1 MTDFSPE
8 LAAPLLAA
16 AVQAGTPILYATLGE
31 ILTERSGVL
40 NLGVEGM
47 MLAGALAG
55 FVTSLGLNDPALGP
69 WLGFAAGGAAGAL
82 LAALH
87 AVVCL
92 YFQGNQVVSGLAL
105 TIFGTGL
112 TAFLGLP
119 FEGKGAPGFT
129 PAPLPLLGDLPFL
142 GQALFSHDP
151 LVYPAYLLPGLLA
164 FMLRYTRWGLW
175 VRMTGENPA
184 AVAAA
189 GLSPRRVRLA
199 AVLAG
204 GALAGLGGAY
214 LSLAYTHLWT
224 NGLTAGRGWIAV
236 ALVIF
241 AFWRP
246 WRAVTGALLF
256 GGVMA
261 FQLRLQAMGAALP
274 SSLMLMLPY
283 VMTILALV
291 LASWRNQRH
300 ARRRSREDGDRSGR
314 RWRSWRFGRVHDA
327 PAMLGVNLEPED

>member
-1 MTDFSPE
+1 MTALTPD
-8 LAAPLLAA
+8 LLVPLLAA
-16 AVQAGTPILYATLGE
+16 AVQAGAPILYATLGE

-55 FVTSLGLNDPALGP
+55 FVVSQTLGLPGLGP
-69 WLGFAAGGAAGAL
+69 WLGFLAGGAAGAL

-87 AVVCL
+87 AAVCL
-92 YFQGNQVVSGLAL
+92 LFQGNQVVSGLAL

-112 TAFLGLP
+112 TAYLGLP
-119 FEGKGAPGFT
+119 FEGKSAPGFT
-129 PAPLPLLGDLPFL
+129 AAPLPFLGDLPL
-142 GQALFSHDP
+142 VGPIVFSQDP

-164 FMLRYTRWGLW
+164 LFLRYTRWGLW
-175 VRMTGENPA
+175 VRMAGENPA
-184 AVAAA
+184 ALVAA

-199 AVLAG
+199 AILVG

-214 LSLAYTHLWT
+214 LSLAYTHLWA
-224 NGLTAGRGWIAV
+224 NGLSAGRGWIAV

-246 WRAVTGALLF
+246 WRAVAGSLLF

-274 SSLMLMLPY
+274 SSLLLMLPY
-283 VMTILALV
+283 LMTILALC
-291 LASWRNQRH
+291 LAAWRNLRQ
-300 ARRRSREDGDRSGR
+300 ARDRTGGR
-314 RWRSWRFGRVHDA
+314 RRFGRVHDA